1 MNYRKIIMMTLL
13 MTTALSLGACSTVQP
28 SATGAPTP
36 QHETTKPPITT
47 PVPSTPAASNEAVTE
62 IQEILNLAK
71 EGKIANCEFPLEKG
85 MFDDLEQAWGKPD
98 TNEFAGKAMYATY
111 KTKNIV
117 VGYNKG
123 VQIIDL
129 RSDSS
134 DIRKLTLE
142 DILQAL
148 GETKDIR
155 SNEGETI
162 YVYPAGKDYELKFI
176 VPKPTK
182 QAPNPH
188 VDHISVFYP
197 RGAVN
202 LMAG

>member
-13 MTTALSLGACSTVQP
+13 MTTALSLGACSTGQP
-28 SATGAPTP
+28 SATSAPTP
-36 QHETTKPPITT
+36 PPETTKPPIAT
-47 PVPSTPAASNEAVTE
+47 PAPSTPVASNDAVDE
-62 IQEILNLAK
+62 IQEILKLAK

-98 TNEFAGKAMYATY
+98 LNEWAGKGTYATY
-111 KTKNIV
+111 KAKNIV

-123 VQIIDL
+123 IQIIDL
-129 RSDSS
+129 RSDSP

-142 DILQAL
+142 DVLQAL

-155 SNEGETI
+155 TNEGDAI

-182 QAPNPH
+182 QTPNPH